1 MTTNRPKANAMKKS
15 VERMCYEALVALVQR
30 YAGLVESGDAGFW
43 DQEKEQ
49 VVIDARAAIAA
60 YEAKQDARKAS
71 AK

>member
-1 MTTNRPKANAMKKS
+1 MKKS
-15 VERMCYEALVALVQR
+15 VERMCYEALVALVQE